1 MRTRKIT
8 LILMT
13 LLLVIPNAGR
23 AQESEKKLKTIQVS
37 LFPFLGT
44 DGGNA
49 LQHRYKYS
57 INLFGG
63 INGGV
68 EGMEMGGFM
77 NINKGNVDGFQMAGF
92 GNFVQGYTKGFQGAG
107 FMNVVNGNFEGLQ
120 GAGFMNV
127 VNGTHDGLVGAGFL
141 NVVNGRHSGL
151 TGAGFGNIVK
161 DDYQGMAFA
170 GFMNV
175 SNGNTEGITTAGFM
189 NVTRNNFAG
198 ISLAG
203 FANIAGGYT
212 TGIQGAGFM
221 NTAGDLAGIQMSGF
235 LNVAKKVDGIQLG
248 FINIADTITGVPVG
262 FLSIVKKGGLR
273 QWEFAASDV
282 MFANVSYKIGVPL
295 FYNIFSAGWKPF
307 VDNHFGSFGYG
318 VGTHI
323 TITERSSVQMELHSS
338 QIYEDAKW
346 FEYDET
352 NLVNELRLNFGYRP
366 AQKFELFAGAVLY
379 NHITKMD
386 QGLQDV
392 SSWEMYENT
401 WDDHQAKWWI
411 GARGGIRFVMR

>member
-1 MRTRKIT
+1 
-8 LILMT
+8 
-13 LLLVIPNAGR
+13 
-23 AQESEKKLKTIQVS
+23 
-37 LFPFLGT
+37 
-44 DGGNA
+44 
-49 LQHRYKYS
+49 
-57 INLFGG
+57 
-63 INGGV
+63 
-68 EGMEMGGFM
+68 
-77 NINKGNVDGFQMAGF
+77 MAGF

-120 GAGFMNV
+120 GAGFMNI

-170 GFMNV
+170 GFMNI

-212 TGIQGAGFM
+212 TGIQGAGF
-221 NTAGDLAGIQMSGF
+221 

-273 QWEFAASDV
+273 QWELAVSDV

-295 FYNIFSAGWKPF
+295 FYNIFSVGVKPF
-307 VDNHFGSFGYG
+307 VDNQFGSFGYG

-323 TITERSSVQMELHSS
+323 SFTEKSSMQIELHSS
-338 QIYEDAKW
+338 QIYEDTKW

-352 NLVNELRLNFGYRP
+352 NLVNELRLQFGYRL
-366 AQKFELFAGAVLY
+366 AQKLELFAGAVLY
-379 NHITKMD
+379 NHITEQD
-386 QGLQDV
+386 AGLQDLY
-392 SSWEMYENT
+392 SWEMYENT
-401 WDDHQAKWWI
+401 WDDYQAKWWI